1 MAITTR
7 SSTRVKPR
15 RGLDLE
21 KRFAG
26 LGIDFMA
33 VSFLE
38 AFQKRLNDPAGG
50 KLPRIGRFDV
60 FL

>member
-1 MAITTR
+1 
-7 SSTRVKPR
+7 
-15 RGLDLE
+15 LDLE

-60 FL
+60 SL

>member
-15 RGLDLE
+15 RGLGLE

-26 LGIDFMA
+26 LGVEFMA
-33 VSFLE
+33 VSFLGACYE
-38 AFQKRLNDPAGG
+38 AAQRPSRRQT
-50 KLPRIGRFDV
+50 PRIDRVDAY
-60 FL
+60 L